1 MALPVGAEKTLLVEI
16 DEAEPDEGGGG

>member
-16 DEAEPDEGGGG
+16 DEAGADEGGGG